1 MLKEA
6 CVENF
11 TRVPEVIDK
20 GAQRIE
26 LCDNLEV
33 GGTTVSYGVAVKTI
47 TYCQSRN
54 VKVMAMIRSRGGNF
68 VYNKDEIEIMQMDI
82 AQLKEAGTDGVVFG
96 CLTDS
101 DWIDEEAM
109 LTLLDA
115 AKGMEV
121 VFHMAFDQ
129 IKPENQLK
137 AIDWLAA
144 NGVKRILTHGGPGSS
159 AIENNLSRL
168 KEYLDYAADRITIL
182 PGGGITSENLTSI
195 SNKINI
201 TEGHGTKIVG

>member
-11 TRVPEVIDK
+11 TRVPEVISK
-20 GAQRIE
+20 GAHRIE

-47 TYCQSRN
+47 TYCRSRN
-54 VKVMAMIRSRGGNF
+54 VKVMAMIRPRGGDF

-101 DWIDEEAM
+101 DWIDEEPM

-144 NGVKRILTHGGPGSS
+144 NEVQRILTHGGAGSS
-159 AIENNLSRL
+159 PIENNLLRL

-182 PGGGITSENLTSI
+182 PGGGITDKNLEYI
-195 SNKINI
+195 SRQINI
-201 TEGHGTKIVG
+201 NEAHGTKIVG